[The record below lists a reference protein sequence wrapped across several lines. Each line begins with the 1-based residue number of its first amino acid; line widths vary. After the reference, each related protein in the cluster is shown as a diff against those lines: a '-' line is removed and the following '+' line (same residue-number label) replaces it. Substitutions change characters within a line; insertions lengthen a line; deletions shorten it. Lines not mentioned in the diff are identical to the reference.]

1 MKILIVDDEAVSL
14 VKMEAI
20 LEEFGECRAVASGP
34 EAIAAVQKAL
44 AEKAPYDLITM
55 DISMPEM
62 DGTEAL
68 YEIRNLE
75 RSAHSTL
82 NHKARIIMVT
92 AQADR
97 DSLITC
103 VQAGCDD
110 YIIKPFDPD
119 TVIQRLKSLKIPG
132 LDNMDAKTNTPSAPD
147 PGSKNN
153 DKAAIGREVMSLF
166 KRGEIN
172 LPSPPGIYRKFRQMV
187 DQGADVNSIAAL
199 LKEDV
204 AVSFHLISISNSPH
218 YRGVKEN
225 RNLEQAIG
233 RLGLNL
239 TKKYV
244 DILGNR
250 NMFTTGNKA
259 YQSFMNGLWEH
270 SVACANAAE
279 ILTRT
284 LGIHLA
290 HDPFTLGILHD
301 VGKMVIIQILGELE
315 ARGKISL
322 DMDRSGIIGALEV
335 HHGPFGQAVLNQW
348 NFPKEFGLIA
358 KWHDNLEESPGD
370 SKALLVIQ
378 LSNLITRSLGYG
390 YDKPLDP
397 DLLNNPAA
405 KKLGVTGDM
414 LEKVIHRLV
423 EVMDETRKALKT
435 NEPD

>member
-1 MKILIVDDEAVSL
+1 MNILIVDDEAVSR

-34 EAIAAVQKAL
+34 EAISAVQKAL

-75 RSAHSTL
+75 RSAYSTL
-82 NHKARIIMVT
+82 THKARIIMVT

-119 TVIQRLKSLKIPG
+119 TVIQRLKSLKIPA
-132 LDNMDAKTNTPSAPD
+132 LEKIQPKTSTTPAPESS
-147 PGSKNN
+147 PKNS
-153 DKAAIGREVMSLF
+153 DKVAIGREVMSLF

-172 LPSPPGIYRKFRQMV
+172 LPSPPGIYRKFRHMV
-187 DQGADVNSIAAL
+187 DQGADVNSIADL

-204 AVSFHLISISNSPH
+204 GISFHLISISNSPH

-225 RNLEQAIG
+225 RNLQQAIG

-250 NMFTTGNKA
+250 NMFTTGNMA
-259 YQSFMNGLWEH
+259 YQSFMHSLWEH
-270 SVACANAAE
+270 SVACANASE
-279 ILTRT
+279 ILTRA
-284 LGIHLA
+284 LGIHLD

-315 ARGKISL
+315 ARGKISP
-322 DMDRSGIIGALEV
+322 DMDRADIIGTLEV
-335 HHGPFGQAVLNQW
+335 HHGSFGQAVLNQW
-348 NFPKEFGLIA
+348 NFPKEFGMIA

-370 SKALLVIQ
+370 SVPLSVVQ
-378 LSNLITRSLGYG
+378 LSNLITQSLGYG
-390 YDKPLDP
+390 YDRPLNV

-405 KKLGVTGDM
+405 KKLGITNDL
-414 LEKVIHRLV
+414 LEKAVNRLV
-423 EVMDETRKALKT
+423 EVMDETRKALET
-435 NEPD
+435 NRPD